1 MTIAI
6 WSSQFE
12 TGIDLIDSQHKA
24 LFEAVNSLEASFSI
38 GNINNAAKKSLDFL
52 EKYTI
57 EHFQTEERFMRD
69 AAYPG
74 LDEHTAEHSLLM
86 SKVHDLQAR
95 LAEGTPITMDV
106 MTFFAG
112 WLGRHLYGTDLV
124 MVRFLNEIPH

>member
-74 LDEHTAEHSLLM
+74 VVSR
-86 SKVHDLQAR
+86 SFCKSS
-95 LAEGTPITMDV
+95 I
-106 MTFFAG
+106 AG
-112 WLGRHLYGTDLV
+112 RSQ
-124 MVRFLNEIPH
+124 